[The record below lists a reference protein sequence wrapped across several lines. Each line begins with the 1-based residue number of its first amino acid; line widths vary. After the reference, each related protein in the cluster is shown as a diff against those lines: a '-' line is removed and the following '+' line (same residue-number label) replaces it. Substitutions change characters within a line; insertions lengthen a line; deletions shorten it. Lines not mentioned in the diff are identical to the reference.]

1 MHVKST
7 KKEQQAEATRAKLIA
22 TARQLFAERGYGA
35 VGTEQI
41 VRDAGLTRGAL
52 YHHFQGKQQL
62 FEAVYEQLEQE
73 VTEQVA
79 RAALSGGDIWE
90 AFEIGWR
97 SFLGACRDPAVRRIV
112 LLDAPAVL
120 GVKRFREIADRYGG
134 ALVRANIEAL
144 VEAGELEPQP
154 VEPLSRILT
163 GALTESAISIAESD
177 DPEATSAEMAA
188 AIGRLMSGMR
198 RGYS

>member
-7 KKEQQAEATRAKLIA
+7 KKERRAEATRAKLIA
-22 TARQLFAERGYGA
+22 TARELFAERGYGA

-52 YHHFQGKQQL
+52 YHHFQGKQEL
-62 FEAVYEQLEQE
+62 FEAVYEQLEQQ
-73 VTEQVA
+73 VTEQVS

-90 AFEIGWR
+90 ASEIGWR
-97 SFLGACRDPAVRRIV
+97 SFLDACRDPAVRRIV

-120 GVKRFREIADRYGG
+120 GVKRFREIADLYGG